1 MSSLNVLLRKEWRE
15 NVRNFKLYWIPIVF
29 VLFGVIEPI
38 SNHFLPEIM
47 KSVGNLPE
55 GTEFAWPEF
64 RGEDIFVSLMGQ
76 YQMIGI
82 LIIILAF
89 MGSISGERKTGTA
102 TLLYVRPMSFGQYFL
117 SKWISVNAIV
127 LASAWVGFFAAWYYI
142 RILFNPVA
150 AGEVFAFLGTYSLW
164 LVFAVT
170 VVLAFSAWLTTG
182 GAAGL
187 SILVLLI
194 FQIIDGVVGVYWTV
208 TPWKL
213 STYAANAFGST
224 ADQTAYWMSV
234 GLTIVLIILLVL
246 FGMYMSKRNAAKTL
260 V

>member
-15 NVRNFKLYWIPIVF
+15 NMRNFKLYWIPIVF
-29 VLFGVIEPI
+29 IIFGVIEPI

-55 GTEFAWPEF
+55 GTEFTWPEF
-64 RGEDIFVSLMGQ
+64 RGEDIFVSLMSQ

-89 MGSISGERKTGTA
+89 MGSISGERKSGTA
-102 TLLYVRPMSFGQYFL
+102 TLLYVRPMSFAQYFL
-117 SKWISVNAIV
+117 SKWIVVNVVV
-127 LASAWVGFFAAWYYI
+127 LASVWLGFFAAWYYI
-142 RILFNPVA
+142 GILFNSVA
-150 AGEVFAFLGTYSLW
+150 AGEVFTFLGTYSLW

-170 VVLAFSAWLTTG
+170 VVLALSAWLSSG

-187 SILVLLI
+187 SILILLV
-194 FQIIDGVVGVYWTV
+194 FQIIDGVVGAYWTV

-213 STYAANAFGST
+213 SVYASTAFGAS
-224 ADQTAYWMSV
+224 ADQSAFWMSV
-234 GLTIVLIILLVL
+234 GLTVALIIALVF
-246 FGMYMSKRNAAKTL
+246 FGIYMTKRNAAKTL

>member
-55 GTEFAWPEF
+55 GANFLWPEL
-64 RGEDIFVSLMGQ
+64 RGEDIFVSLMSQ
-76 YQMIGI
+76 YQTIGI
-82 LIIILAF
+82 LVIILAF
-89 MGSISGERKTGTA
+89 MGSISGERKSGTA

-142 RILFNPVA
+142 RILFNSVA

-213 STYAANAFGST
+213 STYAASAFSST

>member
-1 MSSLNVLLRKEWRE
+1 MSSFNVLLRKEWRE
-15 NVRNFKLYWIPIVF
+15 NIRNFKLYWIPIVF
-29 VLFGVIEPI
+29 VIFGVLEPI
-38 SNHFLPEIM
+38 TNHFLPEIM

-55 GTEFAWPEF
+55 GTNFAWPEF
-64 RGEDIFVSLMGQ
+64 RGEDIFVSLMSQ

-82 LIIILAF
+82 LVIILAF

-117 SKWISVNAIV
+117 SKWVVINTIV
-127 LASAWVGFFAAWYYI
+127 LASVWLGFFAAWYYI
-142 RILFNPVA
+142 QILFNSVA
-150 AGEVFAFLGTYSLW
+150 VGEVFTFLGTYSLW

-170 VVLAFSAWLTTG
+170 VVLAFSAWTSTG
-182 GAAGL
+182 GVAGL
-187 SILVLLI
+187 SILVLLV
-194 FQIIDGVVGVYWTV
+194 FQIIDGVVGAYWTV

-213 STYAANAFGST
+213 STYASNAFSPS
-224 ADQTAYWMSV
+224 ADQSAYWMSI

-246 FGMYMSKRNAAKTL
+246 FGMYMSKKNAAKTL